1 MNCKYP
7 LDWRNRLGHGALQ
20 IFSEQQVWD
29 RPYRDKGYIV
39 GELRKILRLTAGVGE
54 ELIRCG
60 AEISRVEDTMNRIA
74 LHYGV
79 TGRQIFIISNGVF
92 VNLEKGE
99 EAKNVSFQHIPQI
112 SVDMSRL
119 CELNSLSRDIEQKDL
134 PLEQALARF
143 EQIRDGGKKNIWL
156 YVAASGVGAGAFCY
170 LFGGDG
176 KDCFGAFLMGLLLW
190 LFFMTVERYALPKV
204 VLYTLGGILV
214 TSGCILLLRIGV
226 VDHLDKA
233 IMGAIIPMI
242 PGVAFV
248 NGIRD
253 IADSDYISGSIRL
266 LDALLIFIC
275 IAAGVCIAFRILS
288 VGGV

>member
-1 MNCKYP
+1 
-7 LDWRNRLGHGALQ
+7 
-20 IFSEQQVWD
+20 
-29 RPYRDKGYIV
+29 
-39 GELRKILRLTAGVGE
+39 
-54 ELIRCG
+54 
-60 AEISRVEDTMNRIA
+60 
-74 LHYGV
+74 
-79 TGRQIFIISNGVF
+79 
-92 VNLEKGE
+92 
-99 EAKNVSFQHIPQI
+99 
-112 SVDMSRL
+112 
-119 CELNSLSRDIEQKDL
+119 
-134 PLEQALARF
+134 
-143 EQIRDGGKKNIWL
+143 
-156 YVAASGVGAGAFCY
+156 
-170 LFGGDG
+170 
-176 KDCFGAFLMGLLLW
+176 MGLLLW

-226 VDHLDKA
+226 VNHLDKA

-275 IAAGVCIAFRILS
+275 IAAGVCIAFRILG